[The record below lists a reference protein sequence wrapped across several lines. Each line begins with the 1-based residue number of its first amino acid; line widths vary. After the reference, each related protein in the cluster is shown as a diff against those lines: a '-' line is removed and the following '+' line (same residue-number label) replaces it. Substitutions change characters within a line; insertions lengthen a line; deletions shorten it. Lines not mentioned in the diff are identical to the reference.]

1 MKAFLFSL
9 RSVPV
14 IELGFSV
21 SNISGLRKEGYSTRE
36 VIVTKIGFSQRTST
50 CDRYLWTHSFCILMF
65 LSFLRYYH
73 VYVFFLYTIDSFS
86 NRQDKISGG
95 ALKLYFK
102 EVSFFLFVILKEEM

>member
-1 MKAFLFSL
+1 
-9 RSVPV
+9 
-14 IELGFSV
+14 
-21 SNISGLRKEGYSTRE
+21 
-36 VIVTKIGFSQRTST
+36 
-50 CDRYLWTHSFCILMF
+50 MF